1 MLLTLAS
8 VAATQERVKGH
19 FIIRTRPA
27 GFLVG

>member
-19 FIIRTRPA
+19 FIIRTPPA
-27 GFLVG
+27 GLMGR